1 MKSLNVKFGL
11 TSTTMFILLAAPFL
25 GFNSVIPTAAAAS
38 SLSIDDTAISGND
51 TFSTFNSENMSSNS
65 SATITNVTSA
75 VELADEPFAVGRYR
89 STVSDNMTSETQV
102 RFTFRG
108 NTTITVPNSTE
119 TVNTTDRGRGSLTF
133 LAGSDG
139 IIRGQFRSTTPDRNE
154 NATVQFTEFLRND
167 TLRGI
172 GLAYFSTNSTG
183 ILAPLNK
190 LIAVFIDEELPNG
203 DSIVSFFELK
213 TGAAS
218 MRNNNS
224 TTIGGGNDNNTTMT
238 TPDASVIPTLYEST

>member
-1 MKSLNVKFGL
+1 VKSLNVKFSP
-11 TSTTMFILLAAPFL
+11 TNTTMFILLAAPLL
-25 GFNSVIPTAAAAS
+25 GFNSVMPTAASS
-38 SLSIDDTAISGND
+38 SLSIDDTTISGNG
-51 TFSTFNSENMSSNS
+51 TFSTFNSENTSSNL
-65 SATITNVTSA
+65 SATSTNVTSA
-75 VELADEPFAVGRYR
+75 VELAVEPFAVGRYR

-133 LAGSDG
+133 LAGNDG
-139 IIRGQFRSTTPDRNE
+139 IIRGQFRSTSPDRNE

-167 TLRGI
+167 TFRGI
-172 GLAYFSTNSTG
+172 GFAYFSTNSTG

-190 LIAVFIDEELPNG
+190 LIAVFIDEDLPNG

-224 TTIGGGNDNNTTMT
+224 TTVGGGNDNTTMT
-238 TPDASVIPTLYEST
+238 SRSEVLSIL